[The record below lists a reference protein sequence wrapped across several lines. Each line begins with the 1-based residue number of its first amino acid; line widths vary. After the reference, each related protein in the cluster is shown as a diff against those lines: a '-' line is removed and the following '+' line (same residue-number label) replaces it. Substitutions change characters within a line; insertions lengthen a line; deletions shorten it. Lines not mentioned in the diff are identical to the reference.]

1 MEKRWESMGKVNEVN
16 EAMSGEW
23 SDSEW
28 RVGKVNG
35 GRGLSG

>member
-1 MEKRWESMGKVNEVN
+1 MGVN

-28 RVGKVNG
+28 GVGKVNG